1 MNTRSSLWSILFFA
15 GLVALFVGERL
26 IGGGTLRGV
35 VSGAGAALV
44 AVSVAVRTLR
54 ALKASEERRGVE
66 RTLLGLQAVA
76 VAALGLYVAQSDLWA
91 KLTDV
96 GLEKTSPTLAG
107 ALSALWPAL
116 MGLALIPTFLIELAY
131 APMQQAPKVE
141 AGRVRDALL
150 SGLGATCALIFA
162 FSVYYV
168 ASERDVKWD
177 LSYFRTAKPG
187 DATRNIIRGLE
198 DPLEV
203 SVFFPP
209 ANEVR
214 EQVVEYLNDLQAESP
229 QFKVVT
235 YDQALDPKR
244 ARELGVTGNG
254 TVVVARG
261 ERKELMGVGLEL
273 QKARTQLRSFDQ
285 EFQKRLLNVARARRT
300 IYFTTGHGERATD
313 KVAPVDQRW
322 TTRVL
327 REEYSGQNFDVRN
340 LGVAEGLAS
349 DVPQDAAAVVIAGPT
364 ESFLPE
370 EVAALERYLDRG
382 GRVLLAL
389 DPDAKTD
396 FAQLLSKRGLRY
408 QTTTL
413 ANDQVYLARTRQT
426 SDRINIATASYS
438 SHPSVTSLGRL
449 GQRAPVLMVASGSL
463 EQTEKPADV
472 RVDFTVHSH
481 PQTWNDVNGNFEL
494 DAPTE
499 TRRVFELAAAVSK
512 GTGEKESR
520 LLVFADSD
528 VLGDP
533 VMENPGNAYLALDG
547 MKWLLGDEATAGTVN
562 SEEDKPIEHTR
573 KQDVVWFYASIYLA
587 PALVLGVGFW
597 FTRRGGSRRRNVKS
611 EAKQ

>member
-1 MNTRSSLWSILFFA
+1 MNMRSSIWSILFFA
-15 GLVALFVGERL
+15 GLVTLFVGERL
-26 IGGGTLRGV
+26 IGAGGLRAG

-44 AVSVAVRTLR
+44 AIAFAVRALR
-54 ALKASEERRGVE
+54 SMKASEERRGVE
-66 RTLLGLQAVA
+66 RTLLMLHGLA
-76 VAALGLYVAQSDLWA
+76 VAALGLYVLQSDVWT
-91 KLTDV
+91 KLTGAALDK
-96 GLEKTSPTLAG
+96 GSPTLAG
-107 ALSALWPAL
+107 ALSALWPAV

-150 SGLGATCALIFA
+150 SGFGATCAIIFA
-162 FSVYYV
+162 FCAYYV

-187 DATRNIIRGLE
+187 DSTRSIIRQLD

-261 ERKELMGVGLEL
+261 ERKELMAVGLEL

-313 KVAPVDQRW
+313 KTAPVDQRW
-322 TTRVL
+322 TTRLL
-327 REEYSGQNFDVRN
+327 RDEYKSQNFDVRN

-349 DVPQDAAAVVIAGPT
+349 EVPQDAAAVVIAGAT

-370 EVAALERYLDRG
+370 ELAALDRYLARG

-389 DPDAKTD
+389 DPDVKAD
-396 FAQLLSKRGLRY
+396 FGPLLSKHGLRY
-408 QTTTL
+408 QTTML
-413 ANDQVYLARTRQT
+413 ANDQVYLARTRQP

-449 GQRAPVLMVASGSL
+449 GQRAPVLMVGSGAL
-463 EQTEKPADV
+463 EQADKPADV

-481 PQTWNDVNGNFEL
+481 PQTFSDANGNYEL
-494 DAPTE
+494 DAPGE
-499 TRRVFELAAAVSK
+499 SRRVFELAAAVSK
-512 GTGEKESR
+512 GTGETESR
-520 LLVFADSD
+520 MLVFADSD

-597 FTRRGGSRRRNVKS
+597 FTRRGGSQRRKVKT
-611 EAKQ
+611 EARS